1 MYLLPLL
8 LVLVNYVSNGRS
20 YVIRPAN
27 DHDTSVVRR
36 ILVQQAMNPLSLSS
50 NHLLVACQDNNE
62 ELVLGFG
69 QIRPLDTTCSELA
82 SLYVQT
88 EHRSQG
94 IGTAI
99 VQALLDRHYENKEPQ
114 SRICLLTLKSTTKF
128 YKQFGFREAD
138 KEERRRLPQTL
149 QMEYQLGSVLSFV
162 LGNDLVCMIK
172 DYSDSTSDEVCIER
186 SESP

>member
-8 LVLVNYVSNGRS
+8 LVLVNYLSNVRS

-27 DHDTSVVRR
+27 DHDTSVARR
-36 ILVQQAMNPLSLSS
+36 ILVQQAMNPLSLSTK
-50 NHLLVACQDNNE
+50 HLLVACQDNNE

-69 QIRPLDTTCSELA
+69 QIRPLDATCSELA

-94 IGTAI
+94 IGSAM
-99 VQALLDRHYENKEPQ
+99 VKALLDRHYENEEPQ

-128 YKQFGFREAD
+128 YRQFGFREAD
-138 KEERRRLPQTL
+138 KEERRQLPKAL
-149 QMEYQLGSVLSFV
+149 QVEYQLGSVLSFV
-162 LGNDLVCMIK
+162 LGNDLVCMVK
-172 DYSDSTSDEVCIER
+172 DESESTSDEVCIER
-186 SESP
+186 SKSP